1 METSPPLPSSGEDAA
16 RGTER
21 RLMAEAAAG
30 GQAALAQVYDLTS
43 AQVFG
48 LILSVVRDRP
58 AAEAV
63 LQETYLHAWQHAA
76 DYDSSPDGIAVWL
89 CGIAHRYAIA
99 HLRAAVA
106 AEVDTETAEESY
118 ADRLSEAMRSLPPE
132 QSQCIALAYYAGL
145 TQYQIAARTAQTI
158 AAVRSHTRAGLSGL
172 HDHSQRSREAAAL
185 ARRSTPEPA

>member
-1 METSPPLPSSGEDAA
+1 MDAPTPLSSSGEDAA
-16 RGTER
+16 RGAER

-48 LILSVVRDRP
+48 LILGVVRDRT
-58 AAEAV
+58 AAEEV

-76 DYDSSPDGIAVWL
+76 DFDASRDTIAVWL
-89 CGIAHRYAIA
+89 CGIAHRYAVA
-99 HLRAAVA
+99 HLRSVESEAEGGAA
-106 AEVDTETAEESY
+106 DEESY

-145 TQYQIAARTAQTI
+145 TQFQIAARTAQTL

-172 HDHSQRSREAAAL
+172 HDHSQR
-185 ARRSTPEPA
+185 ARPETAGIGTPEPA